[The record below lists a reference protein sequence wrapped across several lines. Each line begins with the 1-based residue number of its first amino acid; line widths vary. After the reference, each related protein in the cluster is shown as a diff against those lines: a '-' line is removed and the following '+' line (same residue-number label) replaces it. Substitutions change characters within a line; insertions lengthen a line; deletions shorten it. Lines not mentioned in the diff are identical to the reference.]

1 MSHIPDKPWER
12 QNKESGQAYE
22 AFALY
27 RDMGRGRTVSAVVK
41 KLKKSRSLLDR
52 WKVRWDWESR
62 VAAYDKD
69 LEQQAKDEAIKDRKS
84 MINRHIKI
92 ALQVQKKALK
102 ALDNLDV
109 DSMSPKD
116 IKDYIRMA
124 TDLERLSRTLDDDS
138 IEAISQEESFA
149 DKIVASYKKRKNGD
163 SNV

>member
-27 RDMGRGRTVSAVVK
+27 RDMGRSRTVSAVVK
-41 KLKKSRSLLDR
+41 KLKKSRSLIDR
-52 WKVRWDWESR
+52 WKVRWDWGSR
-62 VAAYDKD
+62 VSAYDKD
-69 LEQQAKDEAIKDRKS
+69 LEQQAKDEAIKERKS

-92 ALQVQKKALK
+92 AVQVQKKALK
-102 ALDNLDV
+102 ALDKLDV

-116 IKDYIRMA
+116 IKEYIRMA

-138 IEAISQEESFA
+138 IEATSQEESFA
-149 DKIVASYKKRKNGD
+149 DKIVTSYKKRKNGD
-163 SNV
+163 GNV